1 MITLSNVTKLYPP
14 NFQAL
19 KHVSFHLEAG
29 EMAFL
34 TGHSG
39 AGKSTL
45 LKLIAGLEAPTRG
58 QVIVNG
64 KNLARINKKQ
74 LPQWRRDI
82 GILLQQPWLL
92 YQKTVFDNVALPLS
106 LTGHRHREKSRRV
119 RAALDIVGLREKEHC
134 RPQTLATGELQR
146 TALARALVIRPNI
159 LLADE
164 PTGNLDPQLSRELMD
179 KLLQLNQMGMTM
191 IIASHDQMLTS
202 KHVHKRLNLSQGR
215 LSTEPAKESEKPCST
230 L

>member
-1 MITLSNVTKLYPP
+1 MSSLSNVTKLYRPT
-14 NFQAL
+14 FQAL
-19 KHVSFHLEAG
+19 KCVSFHLEAG

-45 LKLIAGLEAPTRG
+45 LKLIAGLEAPTKG
-58 QVIVNG
+58 QIIVNG
-64 KNLARINKKQ
+64 KNLARIKKRE

-92 YQKTVFDNVALPLS
+92 YQKTIFDNVALPLL
-106 LTGHRHREKSRRV
+106 LTGHRDREKNRRV
-119 RAALDIVGLREKEHC
+119 RAALDIVGLRDKERC

-164 PTGNLDPQLSRELMD
+164 PTGNLDPQLSEELMD

-191 IIASHDQMLTS
+191 IIASHDQMLTA
-202 KHVHKRLNLSQGR
+202 KHVHKRFNLSQGR
-215 LSTEPAKESEKPCST
+215 LSIESTIASEKSCST
-230 L
+230 K